1 MSVTLSRWQC
11 NAVLDFDRDSV
22 LMKKA
27 SIAVRTRVM
36 VLTFF
41 FFEKKDLILVIR
53 NNSEEKIIYFAL
65 QHFETRKFRLF
76 ASVVKRF

>member
-41 FFEKKDLILVIR
+41 FREKGLDTG
-53 NNSEEKIIYFAL
+53 NS
-65 QHFETRKFRLF
+65 Q
-76 ASVVKRF
+76 